1 MPQIIE
7 IGDAPTVMA
16 IPKTLRTPPL
26 AELKSKNLRKAIS
39 NLEKR
44 VSLKKAAR
52 MLALSARSIV
62 QMKYVA
68 AANLAVSGAVQA
80 AASFRENP
88 PYAVRIIQT
97 ARNLVRTAING
108 ARKQG

>member
-1 MPQIIE
+1 
-7 IGDAPTVMA
+7 
-16 IPKTLRTPPL
+16 
-26 AELKSKNLRKAIS
+26 
-39 NLEKR
+39 
-44 VSLKKAAR
+44 
-52 MLALSARSIV
+52 
-62 QMKYVA
+62 MKYVA